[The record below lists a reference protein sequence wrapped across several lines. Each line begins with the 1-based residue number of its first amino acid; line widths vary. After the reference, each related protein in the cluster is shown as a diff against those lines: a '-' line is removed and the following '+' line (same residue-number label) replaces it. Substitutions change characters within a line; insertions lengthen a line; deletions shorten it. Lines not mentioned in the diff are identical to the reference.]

1 MWLYYLLKSM
11 SWIISHLPYKLVVK
25 IGLGLGRL
33 YYIIAKKQR
42 IRAEETIKERLGYS
56 DEQAKA
62 TIRSLFIKLGA
73 TFMEIMYMPA
83 LNKNN
88 IRGLVTFDRP
98 DVLWEAL
105 GEGKGVVMLA
115 CHMDNWEWLG
125 AALALSGFPLSAVEK
140 PQPNHIY
147 SDFMNEL
154 GLLPTR
160 TAAMTVFLF
169 RSSAKWLQRRQGLLI
184 FPENSMRR
192 LCRYL
197 LCARKAITGIWRLL
211 KTPFTTKTPATAR
224 PMIIT

>member
-56 DEQAKA
+56 DEEAKA

-88 IRGLVTFDRP
+88 IRGLVTFDRR
-98 DVLWEAL
+98 
-105 GEGKGVVMLA
+105 
-115 CHMDNWEWLG
+115 C
-125 AALALSGFPLSAVEK
+125 
-140 PQPNHIY
+140 
-147 SDFMNEL
+147 FM
-154 GLLPTR
+154 GSTR
-160 TAAMTVFLF
+160 
-169 RSSAKWLQRRQGLLI
+169 RGQRRCNAGL
-184 FPENSMRR
+184 P
-192 LCRYL
+192 Y
-197 LCARKAITGIWRLL
+197 G
-211 KTPFTTKTPATAR
+211 
-224 PMIIT
+224 